1 MNNAPI
7 FSGRLL
13 AAFIG
18 LALLAFAL
26 SIYLMGRNDYG
37 ADRQGPSSYAVS
49 ALGYAG
55 IAEVLRELGVPVA
68 KSRGN
73 PAADAKGGLLI
84 VAEPNMDLLPQMIVP
99 ILPAAE

>member
-1 MNNAPI
+1 MDNTPI

-13 AAFIG
+13 LAFIG
-18 LALLAFAL
+18 FAVCTFAL

-37 ADRQGPSSYAVS
+37 ADRHGPSSYAVS

-68 KSRGN
+68 QS
-73 PAADAKGGLLI
+73 A
-84 VAEPNMDLLPQMIVP
+84 
-99 ILPAAE
+99 